1 MASPKSRPRDGYPG
15 RALGLVLV
23 AVVALVGIMFATG
36 NTTPHL
42 GIDLK
47 GGTSITAQAAPP
59 AGEPASAVN
68 SGSLNETVAI
78 LNKRFN
84 AFGVSEAQVQTEGNK
99 NIVVTL
105 PSGTDPTTA
114 EDQITK
120 SAVMYFRPVIAEGSS
135 GVAPAPAPTATASG
149 SATATPSATGSTVA
163 NAPSGSATPTAAK
176 TQGDAVTGDLKA
188 AGTASASAAAAGT
201 PSAAATT
208 VPSSAATPPATA
220 ADASVSG
227 TPPADV
233 ATQFANLDCSKKAQ
247 RKDYQVSKTGNTVA
261 CSVDDSQGGWIK
273 YALGPVAVPGTDIS
287 SASSGL
293 DQQNGQWVV
302 NLNFNSAGSKAFA
315 ATTTALAKNP
325 QGDPTNQFAIVLDG
339 AVESSPGVNTPIL
352 GGQAQITGSF
362 DQQSSSDLATVLNA
376 GAIPLNLSLE
386 DVTTVSPELGGSQL
400 TAGLVSGAIGLA
412 LVILYSLL
420 YYRGLGLV
428 AIAGLMVSA
437 ALTYSLMCL
446 LGAGIDFTLNLPAV
460 CGAIVAIGITADSF
474 VVYFERI
481 RDELRHGTSLRPA
494 VQRAWPRA
502 RRTILVADFVSF
514 LAAAVLYFFT
524 VGKVQGFAFTLGLTT
539 LLDVV
544 VIFLFTKPLITLLAR
559 RRFFAEGHPMS
570 GLDPKRLGVRPPL
583 RGGHRPLPATPKE
596 V

>member
-1 MASPKSRPRDGYPG
+1 M
-15 RALGLVLV
+15 

-59 AGEPASAVN
+59 PGKPASAVN
-68 SGSLNETVAI
+68 STSLNETVAI

-84 AFGVSEAQVQTEGNK
+84 AFGVSEAQVQTEGSK

-105 PSGTDPTTA
+105 PAGTDPTTA
-114 EDQITK
+114 EEQITK
-120 SAVMYFRPVIAEGSS
+120 SAVMYFRPVIATAFS
-135 GVAPAPAPTATASG
+135 GTAPAAAPTPTASG
-149 SATATPSATGSTVA
+149 SATATPSATATGSTVA
-163 NAPSGSATPTAAK
+163 TAPSSAATPTAAK

-188 AGTASASAAAAGT
+188 ASTASATAAGT
-201 PSAAATT
+201 PSAAAT
-208 VPSSAATPPATA
+208 VAPSTPAAPPAAGTA
-220 ADASVSG
+220 TIAGSQQGS
-227 TPPADV
+227 PPSDI
-233 ATQFANLDCSKKAQ
+233 ATQFNNLDCSKAAQ
-247 RKDYQVSKTGNTVA
+247 RKDYQLSETGNTVA
-261 CSVDDSQGGWIK
+261 CSSDGSAGWIK

-287 SASSGL
+287 NASAGL
-293 DQQNGQWVV
+293 SQQTGQWQVDLGFNGSGNAKFGKV
-302 NLNFNSAGSKAFA
+302 TTQLSGNSAK
-315 ATTTALAKNP
+315 P
-325 QGDPTNQFAIVLDG
+325 PTNQFAIVLDG
-339 AVESSPGVNTPIL
+339 AVVSAPSVNTPIL
-352 GGQAQITGSF
+352 GGQAQITGNF
-362 DQQSSSDLATVLNA
+362 DQKSANDLATVLNA
-376 GAIPLNLSLE
+376 GAIPLTLTLP

-400 TAGLVSGAIGLA
+400 TAGMVSGAIGLA
-412 LVILYSLL
+412 LVVLYSLL

-446 LGAGIDFTLNLPAV
+446 LGAGIQFTLNLPAV

-494 VQRAWPRA
+494 VQRAWPKA

-559 RRFFAEGHPMS
+559 RRFFADGHPMS

-583 RGGHRPLPATPKE
+583 RGGRRPLPAAPKE
-596 V
+596 A